1 MKVTLAIHLVAGSG
15 LGIRVRKEGWRTRPA
30 CLQHGPALFTVCLH
44 HVYSMA
50 LPRAC
55 AQRRRKRKRRR
66 KRTNARGATKGAQRN
81 SPAAHGRTHKSKPGR
96 TKACRDAQ
104 KRLWLGVLQF
114 YHKGKMPGCVWWNVC
129 RDLALPCSVT
139 SLCQAKGLLQG
150 PDASQ

>member
-30 CLQHGPALFTVCLH
+30 CLQHGPALFTACLH

-81 SPAAHGRTHKSKPGR
+81 SPAAHGRTHKSKAGR
-96 TKACRDAQ
+96 TKASQDAQ
-104 KRLWLGVLQF
+104 KRLWTHKRDFGWVSCNLTTKAKCLGAC
-114 YHKGKMPGCVWWNVC
+114 GGTC
-129 RDLALPCSVT
+129 AVT
-139 SLCQAKGLLQG
+139 SLCRV
-150 PDASQ
+150 P